1 VILSIVLRGL
11 IAAVTLKI
19 RRIDCARDDARQAIA
34 ALRAELSPKGNVVS
48 PAGMARTIAAFG
60 EPLAPRQVVERI
72 CADVAA
78 RGLEAALDYTR
89 RIDGVTLEA
98 ARVRVS
104 AGELAEAYRQA
115 DSGYLE
121 TIARVRGNIVA
132 YQEAI
137 RHRDVTVDRGQGI
150 ELGLLYRPIRRV
162 GVCIPG
168 GAAAYPSSL
177 LMTVVPAQAAG
188 VAEIAVVVPPS
199 PFGGFNTDILAACH
213 ALGLTEVYRIG
224 GAQGIAS
231 LAYGLSSIGLE
242 PVDKIV
248 GPGNLFVALAKQYVF
263 GTVDIDSIAGP
274 SEVVLIADRSAV
286 PAFVAADL
294 ISQAEHSPGSGIL
307 LTWELGL
314 IDQVAS
320 ALEEQ
325 MARLDRGELARDSLE
340 RFGALV
346 LVRDEDEAVAIANQI
361 APEHLHVSTAE
372 PRRLLHRLT
381 NAGAIFLGHFAPV
394 AAGDYAAGPSHV
406 LPTGGTARFASGLS
420 CNDFLKRS
428 SVIALDRDGLAAL
441 APDIRLL
448 ADKEGLS
455 AHRLSVDLRL
465 DDTSA
470 EGK

>member
-1 VILSIVLRGL
+1 MS
-11 IAAVTLKI
+11 LKI
-19 RRIDCARDDARQAIA
+19 RRIDCSTADAHREIA
-34 ALRAELSPKGNVVS
+34 ALRAELSPKGNVVT
-48 PAGMARTIAAFG
+48 PEGKARTIAAFG

-72 CADVAA
+72 CADVEA
-78 RGLEAALDYTR
+78 RGLEAVLDYTQ
-89 RIDGVTLEA
+89 RIDGVTLGPA
-98 ARVRVS
+98 QVLVS
-104 AGELAEAYRQA
+104 PEELQDAHRKA
-115 DSGYLE
+115 DPAYLE
-121 TIARVRGNIVA
+121 TIDRVRRNIVA

-137 RHRDVTVDRGQGI
+137 RHHDVMLPPRDGI

-199 PFGGFNTDILAACH
+199 PFGGFNIDILAACH
-213 ALGLTEVYRIG
+213 SLGVTEVYRIG
-224 GAQGIAS
+224 GAQGVAA
-231 LAYGLSSIGLE
+231 LAYGLKAIGLE

-248 GPGNLFVALAKQYVF
+248 GPGNLFVALAKQHVF
-263 GTVDIDSIAGP
+263 GTVDIDGIAGP
-274 SEVVLIADRSAV
+274 SEVVLIADRSAM
-286 PAFVAADL
+286 PAFVASDL
-294 ISQAEHSPGSGIL
+294 ISQAEHSPGASIL
-307 LTWELGL
+307 LTWEPEL
-314 IDQVAS
+314 IDDVLQ

-325 MARLDRGELARDSLE
+325 LIRLSRGGLARDSLE

-346 LVRDEDEAVAIANQI
+346 LVRDEDEAIAISNQI

-372 PRRLLHRLT
+372 PKRLLPRLT

-406 LPTGGTARFASGLS
+406 LPTGGTARWASGLS
-420 CNDFLKRS
+420 VNDFLKRS
-428 SVIALDRDGLAAL
+428 SLIALSRDGLAAL

-455 AHRLSVDLRL
+455 AHRSSVDLRL
-465 DDTSA
+465 DYPPEKGA
-470 EGK
+470 

>member
-1 VILSIVLRGL
+1 L

-286 PAFVAADL
+286 PAFVASDL

-307 LTWELGL
+307 LTWESGL
-314 IDQVAS
+314 IDQVAA

-325 MARLDRGELARDSLE
+325 MARLGRGELARDSLE